1 MEIKTTIS
9 YYFILT
15 RMAITTIENQKT
27 TSVGKN
33 MEKWELKDI
42 VGGIIQWYA
51 HCGKEFGGS
60 LKS

>member
-33 MEKWELKDI
+33 MEK
-42 VGGIIQWYA
+42 
-51 HCGKEFGGS
+51 
-60 LKS
+60 